1 MTKNDE
7 KINGWK
13 SIGAF
18 FGKDRTTAM
27 RWAQSRGL
35 PVHKIPGGKTST
47 VFAYKSELS
56 EWAKS
61 HSDEIEEIPITKSPQ
76 EILSQKLKI
85 NFKPIIIIAIFLALI
100 SGAIFWL
107 KMQKSE
113 QVLLPKD
120 PQMTAAY
127 LQARNDWAKR
137 TPQSIEKSI
146 VTLEEITK
154 SDAQFA
160 PAFAALAE
168 AYILAREF
176 SGMSDEIAFSKAD
189 RAAKTA
195 IELSPNIDAAHRVN
209 GFIAYWWHADART
222 AIKEFRNA
230 LRLSPNIAQTHFWY
244 GNILSDLG
252 QHGEALKEL
261 NIARSL
267 EPGSNAIETDYAWA
281 LFAAGK
287 TNEAEEILLR
297 LNNNGE
303 KSAVVYDCLSNIY
316 LEKKDFAKFSEYFAL
331 FANAKT
337 DKRAIEQADLLKSAE
352 KNGVAALKSQV
363 LANAVFDVENI
374 PNRDHSFSAFVAMQ
388 IEDRVRLIEI
398 LKTAANKKEKWGAAA
413 YVGRIEKNY
422 ANDAEIMGL
431 VGRLKMKQ

>member
-35 PVHKIPGGKTST
+35 PIHKIPGGKTST
-47 VFAYKSELS
+47 VYAFKSELS

-61 HSDEIEEIPITKSPQ
+61 HSDEIANEINPIEELKPKSA
-76 EILSQKLKI
+76 EYKI
-85 NFKPIIIIAIFLALI
+85 NFVPFITISILLALI

-107 KMQKSE
+107 NSQKPKE
-113 QVLLPKD
+113 VLLPKD
-120 PQMTAAY
+120 PQLTAAY

-137 TPQSIEKSI
+137 TPESIEKSI
-146 VTLEEITK
+146 ITLEEITK

-176 SGMSDEIAFSKAD
+176 SGMSDEIAFSKAE

-195 IELSPNIDAAHRVN
+195 IELSPDIDAAHRVN
-209 GFIAYWWHADART
+209 GFIAYWWHADAKT
-222 AIKEFRNA
+222 ANKEFKTA

-252 QHGEALKEL
+252 LHKDALKEL

-267 EPGSNAIETDYAWA
+267 EPGSTAIETDYAWA
-281 LFAAGK
+281 LFAAGNSK
-287 TNEAEEILLR
+287 EAEGILLK
-297 LNNNGE
+297 LKENNPNF
-303 KSAVVYDCLSNIY
+303 AVIFDCLSIIE
-316 LEKKDFAKFSEYFAL
+316 LEKKDFVKFTEYFAL
-331 FANAKT
+331 FANAKN
-337 DKRAIEQADLLKSAE
+337 DARAIAQAKGLKNALSDS
-352 KNGVAALKSQV
+352 AALKAQI
-363 LANAVFDVENI
+363 LANAILDAETI
-374 PNRDHSFSAFVAMQ
+374 PNRDHSFSAFIAMQ
-388 IEDRVRLIEI
+388 IGEKAKLIEI
-398 LKTAANKKEKWGAAA
+398 LKTATNKQEKWGASA
-413 YVGRIEKNY
+413 YVGRIEKAY
-422 ANDAEIMGL
+422 ANDAEIIGL
-431 VGRLKMKQ
+431 LNGLKMKQ